1 MLYFC
6 KKKKIAFLSDIF
18 QIWGLVFRTG
28 MTTWTSQQGSL
39 ALRGDGDVGGCISA
53 TGTTVWLGLQADLQD
68 KHNHDEPQAPR
79 SPKLR
84 ARHQQ
89 QQHHGLSLHLES
101 K

>member
-6 KKKKIAFLSDIF
+6 KEKKIAFLSGMF

-39 ALRGDGDVGGCISA
+39 ALKGDGDVGGCISA
-53 TGTTVWLGLQADLQD
+53 TGTTEWLGLQEDLQD
-68 KHNHDEPQAPR
+68 KHNHDEHQAPR

-84 ARHQQ
+84 VMHQQ
-89 QQHHGLSLHLES
+89 QQHHGLSLHLEF